1 MKIVTE
7 SGIKKLVPTEK
18 KYLISKEDLEKPIEE
33 RYYFEFAYLPKDMTV
48 TKCKELYEEIDKE
61 GEEHDESS
69 I

>member
-7 SGIKKLVPTEK
+7 DGVKKLVPTEK
-18 KYLISKEDLEKPIEE
+18 KYLISKEELEKPIEE
-33 RYYFEFAYLPKDMTV
+33 RYYFEFAYLPKNMTIA
-48 TKCKELYEEIDKE
+48 KCKELYEEIDKE

>member
-1 MKIVTE
+1 M
-7 SGIKKLVPTEK
+7 EK
-18 KYLISKEDLEKPIEE
+18 KYLISKEDLDKPVEE
-33 RYYFEFAYLPKDMTV
+33 RYYFEFAYLPKNMTV